1 MAHRSDVTAI
11 TVAWAALAEEGGQGR
26 GWRTIALLERDAWQL
41 IAGVRHPGGEEAV
54 LVGFAAGSP
63 IADAD
68 LPRGGGFLVER
79 ARGLESPRAA
89 VVIALTREPAAS
101 IELFTAMVENVTD
114 LLRRHEERSP
124 TRLLQ
129 LFIGRIRAW
138 QTFMSRPKSAR
149 MSDEGELGLF
159 GELVVL
165 DALLEAGVSAPDAVA
180 CWQGPFDGLH
190 DFAFEGGSIEVK
202 TTQASTGFPV
212 RISSLE
218 QLDEA
223 IVPLLFLAGVRAI
236 LRTDGEIL
244 PELVGRLRQR
254 LPPAVQSGFDMRVL
268 HAGYDPALADEH
280 VRRLG
285 CAELRLVEIGG
296 DVPRLCRST
305 LPPAIRAA
313 VYDLDLDLIDA
324 ARPDLAAALS
334 QLGHAP
340 Q

>member
-1 MAHRSDVTAI
+1 MAHRNSTAGI
-11 TVAWAALAEEGGQGR
+11 AAAWAALREESGQGK
-26 GWRTIALLERDAWQL
+26 GWRTIPLEDRDTWQL
-41 IAGVRHPGGEEAV
+41 IAGVRHPGGEEAI

-63 IADAD
+63 VADSD
-68 LPRGGGFLVER
+68 LPRGGGFQVER
-79 ARGLESPRAA
+79 ARKLESPRMA

-101 IELFTAMVENVTD
+101 LELFEAMVENVTD
-114 LLRRHEERSP
+114 LLHRHENSTP
-124 TRLLQ
+124 ARLLQ
-129 LFIGRIRAW
+129 IFIGRIRAW
-138 QTFMSRPKSAR
+138 QNFMSRPKSAR
-149 MSDEGELGLF
+149 MSDESELGLF

-165 DALLEAGVSAPDAVA
+165 EALLEAGVPDVDAVA

-190 DFAFEGGSIEVK
+190 DLAFEGGAIEVK
-202 TTQASTGFPV
+202 TTQSSAGFPV

-223 IVPLLFLAGVRAI
+223 IVPLLFLAGVRAV
-236 LRTDGEIL
+236 LRTDGVTL
-244 PELVGRLRQR
+244 PELADRLRQR
-254 LPPAVQSGFDMRVL
+254 LAPAVQSGFDMRLL
-268 HAGYDPALADEH
+268 HAGYDPTLADEH

-296 DVPRLCRST
+296 DIPRLARST
-305 LPPAIRAA
+305 LSPAIRAA

-324 ARPDLAAALS
+324 ARLDLAAALS